1 MALATTISDLSLWIE
16 HTFGL
21 VLFDPAVY
29 YIGGLPSTLLW
40 GDVAAVVAVAFVLS
54 LLASVYPAWRAAK
67 VPPAE
72 VLNYV

>member
-1 MALATTISDLSLWIE
+1 M
-16 HTFGL
+16 
-21 VLFDPAVY
+21 LFDPAVY
-29 YIGGLPSTLLW
+29 YIGGCRPVTV

-54 LLASVYPAWRAAK
+54 LLASVYPAWRAAQ